1 MCDRGGE
8 MINPLEIQAVEFGKA
23 MRGYQTSEVDKFI
36 DDIFKDYEI
45 IYKENK
51 DHKERIGLLE
61 EQLGTYKNMEKTLND
76 TLILASDTAETL
88 KSNAVKEAEFI
99 NSKAEEEA
107 KRIIEKANGEVMRI
121 KREFDNA
128 KKQVMIFNERYRNLL
143 KSQIELLN
151 KSMDDMSE

>member
-1 MCDRGGE
+1 

-23 MRGYQTSEVDKFI
+23 MRGYQTREVDKFI
-36 DDIFKDYEI
+36 DDVFKDYEM

-51 DHKERIGLLE
+51 DHKERIRLLE
-61 EQLGTYKNMEKTLND
+61 EQLETYKSMEKTLND
-76 TLILASDTAETL
+76 TLILASETAETL
-88 KSNAVKEAEFI
+88 KYNSVKEAEFI

-121 KREFDNA
+121 KGEFDES
-128 KKQVMIFNERYRNLL
+128 KKQVMIFNERYKNLL

-151 KSMDDMSE
+151 RSMDDISGGL

>member
-1 MCDRGGE
+1 
-8 MINPLEIQAVEFGKA
+8 MINPLEIQAVEFGKS

-51 DHKERIGLLE
+51 DHKDRIGLLE

-88 KSNAVKEAEFI
+88 KSNAFKEAEFI

-121 KREFDNA
+121 KREFDES

-151 KSMDDMSE
+151 KSMDDMSK